1 VSWPQIIFGAVLI
14 AALLFL
20 ALYYGCRQVVAL
32 SRLRLHP
39 ELPDEERRYQHRQAV
54 GRLVNSVLLL
64 VLAALLAGLML
75 YYETPT
81 QQVVD
86 QGNAA
91 EARGEKPPEL
101 TPEQRQLVRVWAWLW
116 EALLVVLLAVV
127 LLAALDLWAIR
138 RWGLR
143 QYRKLQADRR
153 AMIERQAARL
163 HEERQQRNGH

>member
-1 VSWPQIIFGAVLI
+1 MGWPQIIFGAALI

-20 ALYYGCRQVVAL
+20 ALYYGWRQVAAL
-32 SRLRLHP
+32 RRLRLNP
-39 ELPDEERRYQHRQAV
+39 DLPDEERRYQHRQAV

-64 VLAALLAGLML
+64 VLAALLTGVMA
-75 YYETPT
+75 YFETPT
-81 QQVVD
+81 QQLVD
-86 QGNAA
+86 QHDAA
-91 EARGEKPPEL
+91 VAKGEKPPEL
-101 TPEQRQLVRVWAWLW
+101 TPEQRQLVRVWGWWWL
-116 EALLVVLLAVV
+116 ALLVVLLAVV

-163 HEERQQRNGH
+163 HEERQERNGH

>member
-1 VSWPQIIFGAVLI
+1 VSWPQIIFGVVLI

-20 ALYYGCRQVVAL
+20 ALYYGWRQVVAL
-32 SRLRLHP
+32 RRLRLHP

-64 VLAALLAGLML
+64 VLAALLAGVML
-75 YYETPT
+75 YYEGPT
-81 QQVVD
+81 QQLVD
-86 QGNAA
+86 QNAAA
-91 EARGEKPPEL
+91 EARGEPRPEL
-101 TPEQRQLVRVWAWLW
+101 TPEQRHLVRVWGWWWL
-116 EALLVVLLAVV
+116 ALLVVLLAVV

-163 HEERQQRNGH
+163 RQDRYDRN